1 MDREKKMKKYLPQ
14 LAQGPDIDSLANR
27 LGKNIID
34 LETAQANLNI
44 FADHIIKLSEEKEN
58 LHQDKIAAGMKE
70 YELTDEVYGEQLNEV
85 FPGDEYN
92 PKTGHFI
99 SRPENHASL
108 PEELII
114 QAKITEEMK
123 AIAIERLVQRGEIPS
138 GYIDQFSQ
146 K

>member
-1 MDREKKMKKYLPQ
+1 ME
-14 LAQGPDIDSLANR
+14 DITKIFDEMEISRLFILVDST
-27 LGKNIID
+27 GIIQCVAT
-34 LETAQANLNI
+34 ER
-44 FADHIIKLSEEKEN
+44 EN
-58 LHQDKIAAGMKE
+58 LHQDKIAAGMKAH
-70 YELTDEVYGEQLNEV
+70 ELTDEVYGAQLNEV
-85 FPGDEYN
+85 FPGAEYT
-92 PKTGHFI
+92 PKTGHII

-138 GYIDQFSQ
+138 GYIDRFSQ

>member
-1 MDREKKMKKYLPQ
+1 MEDITKIFDEMKILR
-14 LAQGPDIDSLANR
+14 LFILVDST
-27 LGKNIID
+27 GIIQCVAT
-34 LETAQANLNI
+34 ER
-44 FADHIIKLSEEKEN
+44 EN

-92 PKTGHFI
+92 PKTGQFI

-123 AIAIERLVQRGEIPS
+123 AIAIERLDQGGEIPS

>member
-1 MDREKKMKKYLPQ
+1 MEDITKIFDEMKIL
-14 LAQGPDIDSLANR
+14 R
-27 LGKNIID
+27 LFILVDEAGTIRCVA
-34 LETAQANLNI
+34 T
-44 FADHIIKLSEEKEN
+44 EKEN

-92 PKTGHFI
+92 PKTGQFI

-138 GYIDQFSQ
+138 GYIDRFSQ

>member
-1 MDREKKMKKYLPQ
+1 MEDITKMFDKME
-14 LAQGPDIDSLANR
+14 ISR
-27 LGKNIID
+27 LFILVDDAGIIQCVAT
-34 LETAQANLNI
+34 ER
-44 FADHIIKLSEEKEN
+44 EN

-92 PKTGHFI
+92 PKTGHI
-99 SRPENHASL
+99 INRPENHASL

-138 GYIDQFSQ
+138 DYIDRFSQ

>member
-1 MDREKKMKKYLPQ
+1 MDTKREIKKRVETRQKETDHGDNQ
-14 LAQGPDIDSLANR
+14 DQNTRAR
-27 LGKNIID
+27 LGVATMRLGEMEID
-34 LETAQANLNI
+34 KTAMQ
-44 FADHIIKLSEEKEN
+44 
-58 LHQDKIAAGMKE
+58 M
-70 YELTDEVYGEQLNEV
+70 ELRRMGEQLNEV

-92 PKTGHFI
+92 PKTGRII

-138 GYIDQFSQ
+138 DYIDRISQ
-146 K
+146 KEK

>member
-1 MDREKKMKKYLPQ
+1 MEDITKIFDEMKILR
-14 LAQGPDIDSLANR
+14 LFILVDST
-27 LGKNIID
+27 GIIQCVAT
-34 LETAQANLNI
+34 ER
-44 FADHIIKLSEEKEN
+44 EN

-92 PKTGHFI
+92 PKTGQFI

-123 AIAIERLVQRGEIPS
+123 AIAIERLDQRGEIPS
-138 GYIDQFSQ
+138 GYIDRYSQ

>member
-1 MDREKKMKKYLPQ
+1 MEDITKIFDEMKILR
-14 LAQGPDIDSLANR
+14 LFILVDST
-27 LGKNIID
+27 GIIQCVAT
-34 LETAQANLNI
+34 ER
-44 FADHIIKLSEEKEN
+44 EN

-108 PEELII
+108 PEGLII

-138 GYIDQFSQ
+138 GYIDRFSQ

>member
-1 MDREKKMKKYLPQ
+1 MEDITKIFDEMKILR
-14 LAQGPDIDSLANR
+14 LFILVDST
-27 LGKNIID
+27 GIIQCVAT
-34 LETAQANLNI
+34 ER
-44 FADHIIKLSEEKEN
+44 EN

-138 GYIDQFSQ
+138 GYIDRFSQ

>member
-1 MDREKKMKKYLPQ
+1 MEDIEKIFDEMKILR
-14 LAQGPDIDSLANR
+14 LFILVDST
-27 LGKNIID
+27 GIIQCVAT
-34 LETAQANLNI
+34 ER
-44 FADHIIKLSEEKEN
+44 EN
-58 LHQDKIAAGMKE
+58 LHQDKITAGMKE

-138 GYIDQFSQ
+138 GYIDRFSQ